1 MFILNEDKSIYI
13 TRGDIAFFSV
23 QINVEG
29 TDELYRFQP
38 GEVVRFKVFD
48 KKGCDCVAM
57 QKDFPIVQETD
68 TVEIFLGEA
77 DTKIGGVISKPKDYW
92 YEVELN
98 PHTNPQ
104 TVIAYDEEGPRV
116 FKLFPE
122 GKDVDVSEGYT
133 PEVIPTIDTQ
143 LDATSLRP
151 IANQPVALAIMR
163 IESSIAEANILNRAA
178 YDIALTIQ
186 EKAERGEFDG
196 EDGHTPEKGVDYF
209 TDEDIAGVVQD
220 VVDDLDRETWTFFK
234 EDGSVVRKS
243 VMTAEVTS
251 PTHTEKWKFAME
263 NQTVV
268 NKRVVIAND

>member
-1 MFILNEDKSIYI
+1 MLPSFLEYRTMQGCPVSKKGVKFLLFILNEDKSIYI
-13 TRGDIAFFSV
+13 TRGDIAFFAV
-23 QINVEG
+23 QITVEG

-68 TVEIFLGEA
+68 TVKIFLGEA

-104 TVIAYDEEGPRV
+104 TVVAYDEEGPRV

-133 PEVIPTIDTQ
+133 PEVIPVIDTL

-151 IANQPVALAIMR
+151 VANQPVALAIMR
-163 IESSIAEANILNRAA
+163 IGATL
-178 YDIALTIQ
+178 
-186 EKAERGEFDG
+186 EKMERRKELRFTM
-196 EDGHTPEKGVDYF
+196 EDGTVHS
-209 TDEDIAGVVQD
+209 
-220 VVDDLDRETWTFFK
+220 FK
-234 EDGSVVRKS
+234 
-243 VMTAEVTS
+243 
-251 PTHTEKWKFAME
+251 
-263 NQTVV
+263 
-268 NKRVVIAND
+268 VVIADD